1 MLLVGCINLTNITIP
16 NSVIGIDTFAFD
28 FCVSLEKITIPN
40 SVTWIGSS
48 VFRGCSSLTN
58 INFQGTMIEWNNID
72 KDDTWTG
79 SGLSLK
85 TITCT
90 DGTITL

>member
-16 NSVIGIDTFAFD
+16 NSVISIDKWAFES
-28 FCVSLEKITIPN
+28 CVSLEKITIPN
-40 SVTWIGSS
+40 SVTWIGYQIFS
-48 VFRGCSSLTN
+48 GCSSLTN
-58 INFQGTMIEWNNID
+58 IDFQGTMIEWNNID
-72 KDDTWTG
+72 KDDSWRGG
-79 SGLSLK
+79 SSLK